1 MNKLIRGVVTGSL
14 IGAAVGVAM
23 LMRNRKSMSLMKNAR
38 SEMNFNRLN
47 RKTRGTIKM
56 MKDNAVNIS
65 SAVKDGTRAFT
76 RKLSRRTA
84 H

>member
-1 MNKLIRGVVTGSL
+1 MNKLVRGVVTGSL

-23 LMRNRKSMSLMKNAR
+23 LWRNRKGKKLMNR
-38 SEMNFNRLN
+38 SQMNLKHMNQG
-47 RKTRGTIKM
+47 TRGTIRM
-56 MKDNAVNIS
+56 MKDNAVHIS

-76 RKLSRRTA
+76 RRLSKRTA